1 MLVRAAYAS
10 CRSAAAHHV
19 RRLVDVGI
27 LQEVTGKDRNRV
39 FVAWEIVDLL

>member
-1 MLVRAAYAS
+1 MTFG
-10 CRSAAAHHV
+10 AAAHHLE
-19 RRLVDVGI
+19 RLIEMGI